1 LATTASTIAEG
12 ATVARGTA
20 MRTVVTTL
28 AVLAVLIAPAYAQ
41 GRGKGRHSGAQQQ
54 TAEQKQKAAETDK
67 AYKAALD
74 RIGDQQKFDPWGNMR

>member
-20 MRTVVTTL
+20 MRTVVTAL
-28 AVLAVLIAPAYAQ
+28 AVLAVLIAPVYAQ
-41 GRGKGRHSGAQQQ
+41 GRGKGRHSGAHQQ

-74 RIGDQQKFDPWGNMR
+74 RIGDQQKSDPWANMR

>member
-1 LATTASTIAEG
+1 
-12 ATVARGTA
+12 

-28 AVLAVLIAPAYAQ
+28 AVLAILIAPAYSQ
-41 GRGKGRHSGAQQQ
+41 GRGKGRHSGAEQQ

-74 RIGDQQKFDPWGNMR
+74 RMGDQQKFDPWANMR

>member
-1 LATTASTIAEG
+1 
-12 ATVARGTA
+12 

-41 GRGKGRHSGAQQQ
+41 GRGKGRHSGAQEQ
-54 TAEQKQKAAETDK
+54 TAEQKQKAADTDR

-74 RIGDQQKFDPWGNMR
+74 MMGDQQKFDPWANMR

>member
-1 LATTASTIAEG
+1 
-12 ATVARGTA
+12 

-41 GRGKGRHSGAQQQ
+41 GRGKGRHSGAPEQ

-67 AYKAALD
+67 AYRAALD
-74 RIGDQQKFDPWGNMR
+74 KIGDQHKFDPWAHMR

>member
-1 LATTASTIAEG
+1 
-12 ATVARGTA
+12 
-20 MRTVVTTL
+20 MRTVVTAL
-28 AVLAVLIAPAYAQ
+28 AVLAVLLAPVYAQ

-74 RIGDQQKFDPWGNMR
+74 RIGEQQKFDPWTHMR